1 MRGLLLLNLVKTV
14 FFILLQFKSVTPSA
28 MLEDGSKASFLN

>member
-14 FFILLQFKSVTPSA
+14 FFILLQFKSVNHSA
-28 MLEDGSKASFLN
+28 MLEGGSKASFLN